1 MASRYDSTDLVI
13 CQTSFYGGQGSD
25 KKVGIKNAYADSE
38 CLDARLE
45 PSAMS
50 VLAETSIIRKT
61 AELGLVT
68 GMTQSADGMKWM
80 ITDHGKLIKVDRANV
95 ATVIA
100 NVWTDSVSRADI
112 AYQNMND
119 TLYITANNRL
129 YSYDKVMSDNL
140 DSRVV
145 VHSLNYSTSNTV
157 AQMLVRSP
165 AGYLT
170 GNGVDRW
177 SFKVDGAGST
187 AVKTSLSEND
197 DDKCVFIPDVSPM
210 AKIAV
215 GVRNHPASGEMTLI
229 LHNNANK
236 EIARAKASVSDIQ
249 ADGTINFTFIK
260 PIEIVTYKTG
270 GTEYHIHLIADTNDW
285 TVDTYESGKMYG
297 LHFRYYANALNVTSS
312 GYHPIMAYKDGT
324 LLVGNGRYLMQWL
337 PTGAE
342 AETPEV
348 MQSNRVSAVDGMEIT
363 SLTSSDEYIVMGCER
378 VGKGQSKDFQQG
390 SLCFWDCVADNVN
403 FRVDLEAGAPQSL
416 YSHQNII
423 YMVIDNALYVYTGS
437 KAIAK
442 IRTLTSDLGE
452 FSGVDNQTV
461 VYDHAMT
468 VRKGILLLAYPGKT
482 TLNTRAGVYSY
493 GSLDKNYPNSYY
505 YSYALPGLPD
515 NCNTDK
521 YSFEV
526 GGIWNFGENLYI
538 SHRVHDN
545 IKNSDTWYITV
556 VNNSSKPAKRFK
568 YESLEYDGS
577 YPWKAKEL
585 LRMVATFDPLPQ
597 GCTIRLKYK
606 IDGRPW
612 VLSEGKAKAG
622 STELYF
628 EVNKR
633 FKVLQFGLDGVND
646 GATKPARITSIGV
659 NIRSL
664 PEEGKMHK

>member
-45 PSAMS
+45 PSAMT
-50 VLAETSIIRKT
+50 VLAEADIIRKT
-61 AELGLVT
+61 TELGLVT
-68 GMTQSADGMKWM
+68 GMAQSIDGVKWA
-80 ITDHGKLIKVDRANV
+80 ITDKGKLLKIDKANQ
-95 ATVIA
+95 ATVVA
-100 NVWTDSVSRADI
+100 NAWTDSVSRADI

-129 YSYDKVMSDNL
+129 YSYADATSDNSAVTAVAHQL
-140 DSRVV
+140 S
-145 VHSLNYSTSNTV
+145 YSTSNTV
-157 AQMLVRSP
+157 AQLLVRSP

-177 SFKVDGAGST
+177 SFKSGGAGT
-187 AVKTSLSEND
+187 TVVKTSLSEND
-197 DDKCVFIPDVSPM
+197 DDKCVFIPDASPM
-210 AKIAV
+210 AKIS
-215 GVRNHPASGEMTLI
+215 VRVRSHPTAGLVTLI

-249 ADGTINFTFIK
+249 ADGTINFNFTK

-270 GTEYHIHLIADTNDW
+270 GTEYHIHLLANTNDW

-297 LHFRYYANALNVTSS
+297 LHFRYYANALNITSS

-378 VGKGQSKDFQQG
+378 VGEGQSRDFQQG

-403 FRVDLEAGAPQSL
+403 FRVDLEEGAPQSL

-423 YMVIDNALYVYTGS
+423 YMVIDNGLYAYTGS

-452 FSGVDNQTV
+452 FSGVDNQTI

-482 TLNTRAGVYSY
+482 TLNTRAGIYSY

-505 YSYALPGLPD
+505 YSYAL
-515 NCNTDK
+515 TDLAENSNNNAQ
-521 YSFEV
+521 SFEI
-526 GGIWNFGENLYI
+526 GGIWNYGDNLYI
-538 SHRVHDN
+538 SHRIHDN
-545 IKNSDTWYITV
+545 VNNSDTWYITV
-556 VNNSSKPAKRFK
+556 VNNSSKPAKKFK

-585 LRMVATFDPLPQ
+585 LRMVATFGPLPQ

-606 IDGRPW
+606 INGGNW
-612 VLSEGKAKAG
+612 VLSEGEAKAG
-622 STELYF
+622 DTEIYF

-633 FKVLQFGLDGVND
+633 FKVLQFGLEGIND
-646 GATKPARITSIGV
+646 GAIKPARITSIGI

-664 PEEGKMHK
+664 PEEGRMHK

>member
-1 MASRYDSTDLVI
+1 M
-13 CQTSFYGGQGSD
+13 
-25 KKVGIKNAYADSE
+25 
-38 CLDARLE
+38 
-45 PSAMS
+45 
-50 VLAETSIIRKT
+50 
-61 AELGLVT
+61 
-68 GMTQSADGMKWM
+68 
-80 ITDHGKLIKVDRANV
+80 
-95 ATVIA
+95 
-100 NVWTDSVSRADI
+100 
-112 AYQNMND
+112 
-119 TLYITANNRL
+119 
-129 YSYDKVMSDNL
+129 
-140 DSRVV
+140 
-145 VHSLNYSTSNTV
+145 
-157 AQMLVRSP
+157 
-165 AGYLT
+165 
-170 GNGVDRW
+170 DRW
-177 SFKVDGAGST
+177 SFKVGVAGAT
-187 AVKTSLSEND
+187 VVKTALSEND

-215 GVRNHPASGEMTLI
+215 RVRSHPTAGTMTLI
-229 LHNNANK
+229 LHNSANK
-236 EIARAKASVSDIQ
+236 EIAKATASVSDIKP
-249 ADGTINFTFIK
+249 DGTIEFSFQK

-270 GTEYHIHLIADTNDW
+270 GTEYHIHLIANDNSW

-297 LHFRYYANALNVTSS
+297 LHFRYYANALNITSS
-312 GYHPIMAYKDGT
+312 GYHPITAYKDGT

-378 VGKGQSKDFQQG
+378 VGKGQSRDFQKG

-403 FRVDLEAGAPQSL
+403 FRVDLEEGAPQSL

-423 YMVIDNALYVYTGS
+423 YMVIDNALYAYTGS

-442 IRTLTSDLGE
+442 IRTLASDLGE

-482 TLNTRAGVYSY
+482 TLKTRAGVYSY

-505 YSYALPGLPD
+505 YSYALTDLAE
-515 NCNTDK
+515 NSNTDAQ
-521 YSFEV
+521 SVEM
-526 GGIWNFGENLYI
+526 GGIWNFGDNLYI
-538 SHRVHDN
+538 SHRIHDN
-545 IKNSDTWYITV
+545 VKNSDTWYITV
-556 VNNSSKPAKRFK
+556 VNNSSKPAKKFK

-585 LRMVATFDPLPQ
+585 LRMVATFDPLPE

-606 IDGRPW
+606 INGGDW

-622 STELYF
+622 DTELYF

-633 FKVLQFGLDGVND
+633 FKVLQFGLDGQND
-646 GATKPARITSIGV
+646 GATKPARITSIGI

-664 PEEGKMHK
+664 PEEGRMHK